1 MTSQPSNSA
10 CVDKTPTLKALMQ
23 QANIPSFRALATQAK
38 VSEWQV
44 RQLRAGKAQTMRLAA
59 LTQLAEALA
68 LTLSAFLQAFGEVAG
83 DLQPVGSEPVGEAG
97 ETTRQLTALRQEYQ
111 RLQVQTAQQAE
122 AARSQLKSEA
132 LQTLET
138 WLVQWPTIAKRAQDK
153 GDELAAVKVLP
164 FVKPVEK
171 LMGEWG
177 VAVIAPVDAQV
188 AYDPQLH
195 QLVGG
200 SAAPG
205 ATVQVT
211 HSGRQ
216 HQGKLLHRAK
226 VKLV

>member
-1 MTSQPSNSA
+1 MMSKLSTPA
-10 CVDKTPTLKALMQ
+10 CVDKTLTLKALMQ

-44 RQLRAGKAQTMRLAA
+44 KQLRAGNVQVMRLAV
-59 LTQLAEALA
+59 LMKLADTLQ
-68 LTLSAFLQAFGEVAG
+68 LTLMEFLQAFGEASGEIQRSATDAV
-83 DLQPVGSEPVGEAG
+83 VGTAE
-97 ETTRQLTALRQEYQ
+97 ETQKLTQEYQ
-111 RLQVQTAQQAE
+111 RLQAQMRQQTE
-122 AARSQLKSEA
+122 SARSQLKSDA

-153 GDELAAVKVLP
+153 GDALAAVKVLP

-177 VAVIAPVDAQV
+177 VDAIAPVDAQV

-200 SAAPG
+200 IAEPG

-216 HQGKLLHRAK
+216 YQGKLLHRAK
-226 VKLV
+226 VKVV